1 MTHEV
6 FARCLFG
13 LVIASIT
20 LTAGLSVGDEPEE
33 AAAEVLRGRVELT
46 LGDDDKS
53 AVVLKTKDGKLT
65 PLVEDTR
72 GRAFRKDPRLRK
84 MDVELTVRRSPQEN
98 AVNVLAVRELAK
110 DGSKYEVDYWC
121 SICSI
126 AMFELKECECC
137 QGEIELRKQKVEE

>member
-1 MTHEV
+1 MTYGV
-6 FARCLFG
+6 FARCLHVR
-13 LVIASIT
+13 LIASFI
-20 LTAGLSVGDEPEE
+20 LAASPAVGDEPEE

-46 LGDDDKS
+46 AEANKS
-53 AVVLKTKDGKLT
+53 AIVLKTTDGKRI

-84 MDVELTVRRSPQEN
+84 MDVELTVRRSPEAG
-98 AVNVLAVRELAK
+98 AVNVLAVREVAK

-137 QGEIELRKQKVEE
+137 QGEIELRKRKIAE

>member
-98 AVNVLAVRELAK
+98 AVNVLA
-110 DGSKYEVDYWC
+110 
-121 SICSI
+121 
-126 AMFELKECECC
+126 
-137 QGEIELRKQKVEE
+137 

>member
-1 MTHEV
+1 MTYDV
-6 FARCLFG
+6 FARCLR
-13 LVIASIT
+13 LVIASIA
-20 LTAGLSVGDEPEE
+20 LGAGLAAGDEPED

-46 LGDDDKS
+46 AEANKS
-53 AVVLKTKDGKLT
+53 TIVLKTTDGKLIE
-65 PLVEDTR
+65 LVEDTR

-84 MDVELTVRRSPQEN
+84 MDVELTVRRSPQAS